1 MIMKKVHVVMQIEDP
16 ANPKEFFLVS
26 AINFTGAQESCLTLD
41 VLMPPDGNGER
52 LMKGFQI
59 PMRESER
66 EEIVSVLGNDKIERM
81 WNEIYDLKAQLRDKD
96 KYIKELESKLPKEE

>member
-1 MIMKKVHVVMQIEDP
+1 MKKVHVVMQIEDP
-16 ANPKEFFLVS
+16 ENPKELFLVS
-26 AINFTGAQESCLTLD
+26 VVNFPSAPEACLTLD

-52 LMKGFQI
+52 LMKSFPI

-81 WNEIYDLKAQLRDKD
+81 WNEIYALKDQLLEKD
-96 KYIKELESKLPKEE
+96 RYIKELESKLPKED

>member
-1 MIMKKVHVVMQIEDP
+1 MKKVHVVMQIEDP

-26 AINFTGAQESCLTLD
+26 AVNFPDAPEACLTLD

-52 LMKGFQI
+52 LMRSFQI

-81 WNEIYDLKAQLRDKD
+81 WNEIYDLKAQLREKD
-96 KYIKELESKLPKEE
+96 KYIKELESKLPKED

>member
-1 MIMKKVHVVMQIEDP
+1 MQIEDP
-16 ANPKEFFLVS
+16 ANPEDFFLVS
-26 AINFTGAQESCLTLD
+26 AINFPGAQEAGLTLD

-52 LMKGFQI
+52 LMRSFQI

-81 WNEIYDLKAQLRDKD
+81 WHEIYDLRDQLREKD
-96 KYIKELESKLPKEE
+96 KYIKELESKLPKED

>member
-1 MIMKKVHVVMQIEDP
+1 MKKVHVVMQIEDP
-16 ANPKEFFLVS
+16 KNPKELFLVS
-26 AINFTGAQESCLTLD
+26 VVNFPSAPEACLTLD

-52 LMKGFQI
+52 LMKSFPI

-81 WNEIYDLKAQLRDKD
+81 WKKIYDLKDQLLEKER
-96 KYIKELESKLPKEE
+96 YIKELESKLPKEA

>member
-1 MIMKKVHVVMQIEDP
+1 MQIEDP
-16 ANPKEFFLVS
+16 ANPEDFFLVS
-26 AINFTGAQESCLTLD
+26 VINFPGAQEACLTLD
-41 VLMPPDGNGER
+41 VLMPPDGDGER
-52 LMKGFQI
+52 LMEKFQI

-81 WNEIYDLKAQLRDKD
+81 WNEIYGLKSQLREKD

>member
-1 MIMKKVHVVMQIEDP
+1 MQIEDP

-26 AINFTGAQESCLTLD
+26 AVNFPGAPEACLTLD
-41 VLMPPDGNGER
+41 VLMPPDGDGER
-52 LMKGFQI
+52 LMRNFQI

-81 WNEIYDLKAQLRDKD
+81 WNEIYALKSQLREKD
-96 KYIKELESKLPKEE
+96 KHIKELESKLPKEE

>member
-1 MIMKKVHVVMQIEDP
+1 MQIEDP

-26 AINFTGAQESCLTLD
+26 AINFPGAPEACLTLD

-52 LMKGFQI
+52 LMKNFQI

-81 WNEIYDLKAQLRDKD
+81 WNKIYALQSQLESKLREIREKD

>member
-1 MIMKKVHVVMQIEDP
+1 
-16 ANPKEFFLVS
+16 
-26 AINFTGAQESCLTLD
+26 
-41 VLMPPDGNGER
+41 
-52 LMKGFQI
+52 MKGFQI